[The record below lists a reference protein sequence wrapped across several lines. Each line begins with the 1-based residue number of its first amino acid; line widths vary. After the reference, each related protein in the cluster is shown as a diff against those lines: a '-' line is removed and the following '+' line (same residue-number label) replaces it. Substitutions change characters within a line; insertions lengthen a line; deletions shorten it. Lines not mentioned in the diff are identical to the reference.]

1 MKPTGDN
8 LRDLMRTMYPD
19 VDDGSEHPIT
29 AIGSVLLA
37 AALFGITDEEA
48 LVRLTAYPKNFIAAI
63 LFNLR
68 GNRVLNNGSYD
79 SSEWLSSDGAIDD
92 QGFWSMSKRHAAI
105 FGLVLMISSHSIAAR
120 STGKTLRATGLTH
133 VPVVIQ
139 EVNQT
144 DLIKP
149 QYKKALRAGIP
160 NAYLPVKDES
170 SAASL

>member
-1 MKPTGDN
+1 MPMKPTGDN

-19 VDDGSEHPIT
+19 VDDGSEHPMT

-37 AALFGITDEEA
+37 AAKFGITDEEA

-92 QGFWSMSKRHAAI
+92 QGFWSHVEAACGDLWLGPYDFEPLDSCQIYWKNTARHW
-105 FGLVLMISSHSIAAR
+105 
-120 STGKTLRATGLTH
+120 
-133 VPVVIQ
+133 P
-139 EVNQT
+139 
-144 DLIKP
+144 DP
-149 QYKKALRAGIP
+149 RAGSNP
-160 NAYLPVKDES
+160 GSQSN
-170 SAASL
+170 